1 MCNSLNGHNHDH
13 QHPKNEKTLI
23 ITIILNLIITISQI
37 VGGLISGSI
46 ALLSDA
52 LHNFS
57 DVISLIISLA
67 AEKLS
72 KKEFTLDKT
81 FGYKR
86 AEILAALI
94 NTITLVI
101 IAVILIYTAIT
112 NLITN
117 VPVIEAE
124 YVIILAFISI
134 LFNGVSVL
142 LLYKESK
149 NNLNIKSSYLHLL
162 TDMLTSVGVLIGG
175 MLMFYFQLYWIDA
188 VLALLIGVYLLK
200 ESKGMIMEIFNILMN
215 FVPVNISI
223 EDIEYHIIKIDERIL
238 NIHHVHIW
246 SLNAEDIYF
255 QAHLDLSVDIS
266 LSEVDLIIEKINI
279 DLKKNFKINHSIIQP
294 EFNYNDSKK
303 LIPQHN
309 EH

>member
-1 MCNSLNGHNHDH
+1 MCNSINGHNHDH

-23 ITIILNLIITISQI
+23 ITIVLNLIITISQI
-37 VGGLISGSI
+37 IGGLISGSV

-57 DVISLIISLA
+57 DVVSLIISLV

-94 NTITLVI
+94 NTTTLII
-101 IAVILIYTAIT
+101 IATILIYTAIT
-112 NLITN
+112 NLIIKT
-117 VPVIEAE
+117 PVVEAE
-124 YVIILAFISI
+124 YVIILAFVSI
-134 LFNGVSVL
+134 LFNGISVL
-142 LLYKESK
+142 LLYKEAQT
-149 NNLNIKSSYLHLL
+149 NLNIKSSYLHLL
-162 TDMLTSVGVLIGG
+162 TDMLTSIGVLIGG
-175 MLMFYFQLYWIDA
+175 ILMFYFQLYWIDA
-188 VLALLIGVYLLK
+188 ILALLIGLYLLK
-200 ESKGMIMEIFNILMN
+200 ESKNMIVEIFNVLMN
-215 FVPVNISI
+215 FVPLNVSI
-223 EDIEYHIIKIDERIL
+223 EDIEHHIIKSDERIL
-238 NIHHVHIW
+238 NIHHVHVW

-255 QAHLDLSVDIS
+255 QAHLDLSVDIN
-266 LSEVDLIIEKINI
+266 LSEVDLIIEKINN
-279 DLKKNFKINHSIIQP
+279 DLKKNFKINHCIIQP
-294 EFNYNDSKK
+294 EFNYGDSKK